1 MSDNTNQAKS
11 LEDNL
16 PMVNY
21 IMLHRIYDVLTLLAK
36 YSSKDDGDEVAKLIE
51 YHEKGFLLGPAPALT
66 TEEGSQNE

>member
-1 MSDNTNQAKS
+1 MAEVNNEAKS

-51 YHEKGFLLGPAPALT
+51 YHEKGFLLGPVPAFS
-66 TEEGSQNE
+66 TEEGVSNE

>member
-1 MSDNTNQAKS
+1 MSENKNEAKS

-36 YSSKDDGDEVAKLIE
+36 YSSKDDGEEVAKLIE
-51 YHEKGFLLGPAPALT
+51 YHEKGFLLGPAPAFT

>member
-1 MSDNTNQAKS
+1 MSEGSAEAKS

-36 YSSKDDGDEVAKLIE
+36 YSSKDDGDEVSKLIQ
-51 YHEKGFLLGPAPALT
+51 YHEEGYLLGPAPSLT
-66 TEEGSQNE
+66 TEKDPE

>member
-1 MSDNTNQAKS
+1 MSENNSESKN

-36 YSSKDDGDEVAKLIE
+36 YSSTDNGDEVAKLIE
-51 YHEKGFLLGPAPALT
+51 YHEQGFLLGPAPALT
-66 TEEGSQNE
+66 AEKEPVNE

>member
-1 MSDNTNQAKS
+1 MSEAQNEAKS

-51 YHEKGFLLGPAPALT
+51 YHEKGFLLGPAPAFS
-66 TEEGSQNE
+66 TEEGSSNE

>member
-1 MSDNTNQAKS
+1 MAENKDGAQS

-51 YHEKGFLLGPAPALT
+51 YHEKGFLLGPAPAFT

>member
-1 MSDNTNQAKS
+1 MAENKNEAKS

-36 YSSKDDGDEVAKLIE
+36 YSSKDDGNEMAQLIE
-51 YHEKGFLLGPAPALT
+51 YHEKGFLLGPVPAFS
-66 TEEGSQNE
+66 TEEGVSNE

>member
-1 MSDNTNQAKS
+1 MAEVNNEAKS

-51 YHEKGFLLGPAPALT
+51 YHEKGFLLGPAPAFS
-66 TEEGSQNE
+66 TEEGVSNE

>member
-1 MSDNTNQAKS
+1 MSDERNQAKN

-36 YSSKDDGDEVAKLIE
+36 YSSKDDGNEMAQLIE

-66 TEEGSQNE
+66 TEEGALNE

>member
-1 MSDNTNQAKS
+1 MAESVNESKN

-36 YSSKDDGDEVAKLIE
+36 YSSKDDGNEMSQLIE
-51 YHEKGFLLGPAPALT
+51 YHEKGFLLGPVPAFS
-66 TEEGSQNE
+66 TEEGVSNE